1 MTNPLKWKYESQVGL
16 LVSTIAGAGFG
27 ILIGYRSEMDCS
39 AHLFGR
45 LSALSFSAGRFILV
59 ELLTKDEARRIA
71 ANIAKLPELLRR
83 GLAPPTSGRHLNR

>member
-45 LSALSFSAGRFILV
+45 LSALSFSAERFILIGPFV
-59 ELLTKDEARRIA
+59 SAHVLPSSLPRTLVRRTNA
-71 ANIAKLPELLRR
+71 QLFHCA
-83 GLAPPTSGRHLNR
+83 

>member
-71 ANIAKLPELLRR
+71 ANIAKAA
-83 GLAPPTSGRHLNR
+83 GVVAPRTCASYERKAS